1 MNANFPE
8 MEPLDPNAQKA
19 FDDLI
24 RQQQARPA
32 STNRQQGLP
41 SSQYPQ
47 SQTYVNNQ
55 RMAMANSSY
64 TTPSFTHA
72 STLQIPPTEAGLGFQ
87 PSFPYG
93 YGQAQQHGSTYIPFP
108 DALSDS
114 DFILN
119 NAQSNSFQSEQLA
132 PAYTPLPSTHHSANT
147 TQPQSMPSVAEGP
160 GSSFID
166 LSSPIDATT
175 IEPQSMTTV
184 PAPGPDGL
192 RFRSRATASETCD
205 LLYRE
210 VFEIKNDDVIEV
222 EQNKEQHVKSF
233 VKALNHKGFMAAP
246 DTRMVG
252 KGEMKTL
259 NATEKQAWVHWQ
271 IGACKS
277 VEIRMAQPNVD
288 VNLERRAWEVFDEIV
303 KAHNVG
309 FRLSSLTKD
318 AKSTCSKRI
327 KDALQVIESHAILRQ
342 KILDGDK
349 LSDFAVNPEDYA
361 RRTRTHHYN
370 NAERAAKLKAAKDAR
385 EGATAAAGQAG
396 AGNASGGP
404 TAATAGAGTS
414 QGRRAASSTGAVARR
429 SMPRK
434 DLKLLKKEEASKGDK
449 TKSGATVI
457 GTASETLTAA
467 MAEEQTG
474 NPDLFLP
481 EPVQLQGQEIS
492 RPPPLGINDFIDF
505 PDNWSMSSALR
516 PPSPGSTGYSISNVA
531 NGADYFPSGFG
542 GGNISEH
549 RQASPDMPNQLRR
562 GEVADSVHQRAA
574 SSYDAY
580 GVGSLAQANQALPR
594 MQGQRHRVGVT
605 GYPNQLATATYDT
618 YGAVPTGGPTE
629 HSQASVSIP
638 KESTRKR
645 PRIG

>member
-1 MNANFPE
+1 MF
-8 MEPLDPNAQKA
+8 
-19 FDDLI
+19 
-24 RQQQARPA
+24 
-32 STNRQQGLP
+32 
-41 SSQYPQ
+41 
-47 SQTYVNNQ
+47 
-55 RMAMANSSY
+55 MANSSY

-72 STLQIPPTEAGLGFQ
+72 STLQVPPTEAGLVFQ
-87 PSFPYG
+87 PSFTYG

-114 DFILN
+114 DFTLN

-210 VFEIKNDDVIEV
+210 VFRIKNDDVIEV

-277 VEIRMAQPNVD
+277 VEIRMAQPNAD
-288 VNLERRAWEVFDEIV
+288 LNLERRAWEVFDEIV

-318 AKSTCSKRI
+318 AKSKCSKRI
-327 KDALQVIESHAILRQ
+327 KEALQVIESHAILRQ

-370 NAERAAKLKAAKDAR
+370 NAERATKLKTAKDAR
-385 EGATAAAGQAG
+385 ERAAAAAVQAG
-396 AGNASGGP
+396 TGNASGGP
-404 TAATAGAGTS
+404 TAATAGTGTIK
-414 QGRRAASSTGAVARR
+414 GRRTASSTGAVARR
-429 SMPRK
+429 AMPRK
-434 DLKLLKKEEASKGDK
+434 DLRLLKKGAPMGGK
-449 TKSGATVI
+449 TKSDAKGTGDDGALPTAV

-467 MAEEQTG
+467 MVEEETG
-474 NPDLFLP
+474 HSDLFLP
-481 EPVQLQGQEIS
+481 EPAQLQGQEIS
-492 RPPPLGINDFIDF
+492 HPPPPGVKDFVGF
-505 PDNWSMSSALR
+505 PDIWSRSSALR
-516 PPSPGSTGYSISNVA
+516 PPSPGSTGYSIS
-531 NGADYFPSGFG
+531 ADYFPPGVG
-542 GGNISEH
+542 GSNIFENSQVSHNIQNQPRH
-549 RQASPDMPNQLRR
+549 R
-562 GEVADSVHQRAA
+562 EVAEFV
-574 SSYDAY
+574 
-580 GVGSLAQANQALPR
+580 N
-594 MQGQRHRVGVT
+594 
-605 GYPNQLATATYDT
+605 
-618 YGAVPTGGPTE
+618 
-629 HSQASVSIP
+629 
-638 KESTRKR
+638 
-645 PRIG
+645 

>member
-1 MNANFPE
+1 
-8 MEPLDPNAQKA
+8 
-19 FDDLI
+19 
-24 RQQQARPA
+24 
-32 STNRQQGLP
+32 
-41 SSQYPQ
+41 
-47 SQTYVNNQ
+47 
-55 RMAMANSSY
+55 MAIANSSFA
-64 TTPSFTHA
+64 TPSFTHTSA
-72 STLQIPPTEAGLGFQ
+72 LQRPPTEASLAFQ

-93 YGQAQQHGSTYIPFP
+93 YRHAQQRESTYIPFP
-108 DALSDS
+108 DPLSDYE
-114 DFILN
+114 FALN
-119 NAQSNSFQSEQLA
+119 NAQNNTLQSEQLA
-132 PAYTPLPSTHHSANT
+132 PAYTPLPSAHQSANI
-147 TQPQSMPSVAEGP
+147 TQPQSMASHAEGP
-160 GSSFID
+160 GSFID
-166 LSSPIDATT
+166 SSSLLDTTT
-175 IEPQSMTTV
+175 IEPRSMTMV

-210 VFEIKNDDVIEV
+210 VFKIKNDDVIEV
-222 EQNKEQHVKSF
+222 EQNERQHVQSF

-259 NATEKQAWVHWQ
+259 NATEKQAWLHWQ

-277 VEIRMAQPNVD
+277 VEIRMAQPNAD

-309 FRLSSLTKD
+309 LRLSSLSKD
-318 AKSTCSKRI
+318 AKSKCSQRI
-327 KDALQVIESHAILRQ
+327 KEALQVIESHAILRQ

-404 TAATAGAGTS
+404 TAATAGTGTS

-434 DLKLLKKEEASKGDK
+434 HLKLLKKEEASKGDK

-542 GGNISEH
+542 SGNISEH